1 MTTTATT
8 ATTAATSTSVAT
20 TPISIPAGANP
31 RGTVIVLAGRG
42 EAAPVYTRFGTR
54 IASDAYTVRIV
65 TGAATAPAEASDA
78 VRGLL
83 ADDELPS
90 PKFLV
95 GSDAGGALALQ
106 IAAARHEDRGP
117 AGVVVAGLPE
127 PGAAGARAGSGRGDG
142 TTDVAADAEVRSAC
156 PVHQSVL
163 AAPGSIAPGALTD
176 PLPAD
181 LELPAPQSIGVPV
194 LAFFGEADS
203 VIDRDASERW
213 LSEVPHAEIRRTA
226 AGLHDAL
233 NDRTHRSVAARIVLF
248 LEDAKNGGEPLLR

>member
-1 MTTTATT
+1 MTTTAE
-8 ATTAATSTSVAT
+8 TSTTVAT
-20 TPISIPAGANP
+20 TPISVPAGANP

-54 IASDAYTVRIV
+54 IAFDAYTVRIV
-65 TGAATAPAEASDA
+65 TGAATAPAEATDT
-78 VRGLL
+78 VRALL

-95 GSDAGGALALQ
+95 GSDAGAALALQ
-106 IAAARHEDRGP
+106 IAADSGDAEAL
-117 AGVVVAGLPE
+117 AGIVIAGLPSH
-127 PGAAGARAGSGRGDG
+127 GA
-142 TTDVAADAEVRSAC
+142 TDTVADSSSADAAADLAADADLRSAC
-156 PVHQSVL
+156 PVHRSVL
-163 AAPGSIAPGALTD
+163 ESPGNLDPGELAR
-176 PLPAD
+176 PLPAELD
-181 LELPAPQSIGVPV
+181 LPVPQSVGIPV

-213 LSEVPHAEIRRTA
+213 LSDVPHAEVHRTD

-248 LEDAKNGGEPLLR
+248 LEDTKNGGEPLLR

>member
-1 MTTTATT
+1 MTTTAE
-8 ATTAATSTSVAT
+8 TSTDVAT
-20 TPISIPAGANP
+20 TPISVPASANP

-54 IASDAYTVRIV
+54 IAFDAYTVRIV
-65 TGAATAPAEASDA
+65 TGAATDPEEATDA
-78 VRGLL
+78 VRALL

-95 GSDAGGALALQ
+95 GSDAGAALALQ
-106 IAAARHEDRGP
+106 IAAAQDEGSGP

-127 PGAAGARAGSGRGDG
+127 PGAVDAAAGSSRGEGG
-142 TTDVAADAEVRSAC
+142 TDLAADAEVRSAC
-156 PVHQSVL
+156 PVHRSVL
-163 AAPGSIAPGALTD
+163 DAPGSIAPGALTR
-176 PLPAD
+176 PLPAG
-181 LELPAPQSIGVPV
+181 LALPVPQSLGVPV
-194 LAFFGEADS
+194 LAFFGEADP

-213 LSEVPHAEIRRTA
+213 LSEVPHAEIRRTD

-248 LEDAKNGGEPLLR
+248 LEDTKNGGEPLLR